1 MYQYIINGRQKLHGS
16 ISVYGDK
23 NTALKLIPSTI
34 LSDEPCTISNIPE
47 ITDVKIMIQI
57 MQKLGATIDKISE
70 GTYRFDNSTITST
83 VIDSTLAKQLRASTV
98 LIGPM
103 LAKFK
108 EVTLPHP
115 GGCIIGKRPIDIHL
129 DAFRKLGA
137 IINVDEENYHI
148 TASQLTGCK
157 IVPHMIS
164 VTGTENIIM
173 AAVISTGQTII
184 EYAACEPSVVA
195 LANYLNAR
203 GAKISGA
210 GSPRIIIDGVDHL
223 SGSDIAII
231 PDRIEAG
238 TFVIMGALIADRLEI
253 TNCDPSHL
261 EVFLEMMSAAGVRY
275 RIAENSIVVE
285 HSPDLVAKNMT
296 TNAYPGFPT
305 DLQAPYTLL
314 MTQARGICMIHETI
328 FEGRLNY
335 AEWLNKMGANI
346 IPCDPHRVLVSG
358 PTPLAGKKIV
368 SPDIRA
374 GIALVI
380 AGLIAEGQSQIDNID
395 LVDRGYANLDQRLT
409 ALGASITR
417 NHIN

>member
-1 MYQYIINGRQKLHGS
+1 MYQYVINGRQKLNGS
-16 ISVYGDK
+16 IQVYGDK

-34 LSDEPCTISNIPE
+34 LSDEPCTISNIPD

-57 MQKLGATIDKISE
+57 MQKLGSTIEKLDE
-70 GTYRFDNSTITST
+70 GVYRFDNSTINNTI
-83 VIDSTLAKQLRASTV
+83 IDSSLAKQLRASTV
-98 LIGPM
+98 LIGPI

-108 EVTLPHP
+108 EVTFPHP
-115 GGCIIGKRPIDIHL
+115 GGCIIGKRPIDIHI

-137 IINVDEENYHI
+137 TINVDEENYHI
-148 TASQLTGCK
+148 TCPSLTGRK
-157 IVPHMIS
+157 IIPHLIS

-173 AAVISTGQTII
+173 AAALSKGRTII
-184 EYAACEPSVVA
+184 EYAACEPSVVS
-195 LANYLNAR
+195 LAEFLNSR
-203 GAKISGA
+203 GAKIQGA
-210 GSPRIIIDGVDHL
+210 GSPRIIIDGVDKLH
-223 SGSDIAII
+223 GADIAVI

-238 TFVIMGALIADRLEI
+238 TFVIMGALIADKLEI
-253 TNCDPSHL
+253 NNCDPTHL
-261 EVFLEMMSAAGVRY
+261 EVFLEMMSTSGVKLN
-275 RIAENSIVVE
+275 IESNKITVE
-285 HSPDLVAKNMT
+285 YSPELIAKNMT

-314 MTQARGICMIHETI
+314 MTQARGVCMIHETI

-346 IPCDPHRVLVSG
+346 VPCDPHRVLVSG
-358 PTPLAGKKIV
+358 PTPLFGKKIV

-417 NHIN
+417 NQIS